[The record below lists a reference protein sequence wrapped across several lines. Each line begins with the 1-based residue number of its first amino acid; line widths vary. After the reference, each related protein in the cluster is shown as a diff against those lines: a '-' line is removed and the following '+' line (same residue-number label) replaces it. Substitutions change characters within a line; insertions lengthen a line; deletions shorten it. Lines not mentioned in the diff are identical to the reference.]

1 MYSLFGTQIDL
12 SSFDESTEEGRIAKF
27 DATCKE
33 LRKWF
38 FYGRLQPTMRIIFIS
53 KELADKSPYMHSIRN
68 AVSIKYKI
76 APCQREGWNPET
88 GSKVSLEE
96 AIQEVKQA
104 LVEFSGTAMEYKKQ
118 RTTSFMMF
126 PLTSDALAKNTEA
139 NGACEIVFWHL
150 LASVYDDSNNQDL
163 AKSEDLAFQIGFT
176 KPMLR
181 DWHKAVDY
189 VLEGNIFD
197 LDCKL
202 RFESEEANIF
212 FLHLYE
218 RQDLWGYDR

>member
-1 MYSLFGTQIDL
+1 MFSGFLSPKVDL

-27 DATCKE
+27 DAICHE

-38 FYGRLQPTMRIIFIS
+38 FFDRMQPTMRIVFIS
-53 KELADKSPYMHSIRN
+53 KELARKNPYLNCIRN
-68 AVSIKYKI
+68 TVSIDCKI
-76 APCQREGWNPET
+76 FPSQTDGWNPET
-88 GSKVSLEE
+88 GSKASLEE
-96 AIQEVKQA
+96 AIQEVKSA
-104 LVEFSGTAMEYKKQ
+104 LVEFSGTALKYKKQ

-150 LASVYDDSNNQDL
+150 LASVYDDSHDPDL
-163 AKSEDLAFQIGFT
+163 AKAEDLAFQIGFT
-176 KPMLR
+176 KAMLR

-189 VLEGNIFD
+189 VLDGNLFD
-197 LDCKL
+197 LECQL

-218 RQDLWGYDR
+218 RACFKSA